1 MTSEEFT
8 KIKKRIQFCMRHLIP
23 VEVNLNGV
31 HGTYIPTALIQRYSE
46 YQKGII
52 YCVEMRD
59 EHRVNSTI
67 TIGIEAVDWPAEG
80 GGYKLGEENE

>member
-23 VEVNLNGV
+23 VEVNLNNV
-31 HGTYIPTALIQRYSE
+31 HGNYIPVALIQRYSE

-59 EHRVNSTI
+59 ENRINSTI

-80 GGYKLGEENE
+80 KGCVLREE